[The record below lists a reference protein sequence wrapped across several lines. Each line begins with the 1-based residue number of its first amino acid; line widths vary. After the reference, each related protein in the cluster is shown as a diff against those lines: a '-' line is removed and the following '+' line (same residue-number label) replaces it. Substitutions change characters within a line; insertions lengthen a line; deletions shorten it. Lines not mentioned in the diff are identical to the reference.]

1 LKSISLLRRA
11 VKALDPATMWDTITH
26 QVRQRLYPARSGRNV
41 SPGRPATPDYLRPGP
56 VTGHARQGQTVT
68 VSCASGSYILTVL
81 APDLL
86 RVHIRP
92 ATSAQYP
99 IANTQPSASSSYS
112 IAKPDGDWSPCDFQT
127 VDTEAAVEI
136 RTSRLVC
143 QVAKASGR
151 LAFLDLDGGVI
162 NEDEAGEGWCS
173 FGFAQDRSFGFAQDR
188 PSGPIVCRKRIQ
200 PDEHCYGLG
209 ERTFALDRRGRR
221 YGMWH
226 TDPQTYQLD
235 QDPIHLCMPVLLG
248 LHSQG
253 RQGYGLFFDNTF
265 RGHFDLGAADPDVA
279 AFRAEGGELC
289 YYFIYGPALTTVV
302 ERYTELTGRT
312 MLPPLWVLGYH
323 QSRWSYYPEARVRK
337 LAADFR
343 EVHHIPCDCI
353 HLDIHYMDG
362 YRCFTWDSE
371 RFPDPAGLIADLH
384 RQGFKVIVII
394 DAGIKADHC
403 YWVCK
408 SGLERDVFCKYP
420 DGETLFTGPV
430 WPGNCYFPDF
440 TAPHVRA
447 WWGELY
453 EALTDVGVDGVW
465 NDMNEPVVFGPL
477 GTTLPDCV
485 RHDLEGRGGDHVEGH
500 NVYGMQMARATAEG
514 LMMLRPDQRP
524 VCISRSGWAGMQRYA
539 MSWTGDNESNWS
551 SMWLTMPMLMNLGLC
566 GLANT
571 GPDIGGFSGC
581 ATGELFTRWLQM
593 GVFLPFLRAHTE
605 HDSADQEPWSWGEP
619 YLSVN
624 RRFIELRYR
633 LLPYLYTAFWRCA
646 QTGVPIVR
654 PLLLAFQDDV
664 ATHTLDD
671 QFMCGD
677 AFLVAPVI
685 EEGATR
691 RSVYLP
697 AGAWYD
703 FWTGELLSGPAY
715 VEVEAPLERL
725 PLFVR
730 AGSVVAMG
738 SSMDCVGQRPAEP
751 LALHVYPGDGISWLY
766 EDDGES
772 LAYRRGGY
780 RHTRFTLAASAGRLD
795 LTREVQ
801 GHFDPGY
808 TRFQVIVHG
817 VEGPPA
823 AVEGLLGVEAAYDPQ
838 GRTWQVSGEL
848 FDEMLVRW

>member
-1 LKSISLLRRA
+1 
-11 VKALDPATMWDTITH
+11 
-26 QVRQRLYPARSGRNV
+26 
-41 SPGRPATPDYLRPGP
+41 
-56 VTGHARQGQTVT
+56 
-68 VSCASGSYILTVL
+68 
-81 APDLL
+81 
-86 RVHIRP
+86 
-92 ATSAQYP
+92 
-99 IANTQPSASSSYS
+99 
-112 IAKPDGDWSPCDFQT
+112 
-127 VDTEAAVEI
+127 
-136 RTSRLVC
+136 
-143 QVAKASGR
+143 
-151 LAFLDLDGGVI
+151 
-162 NEDEAGEGWCS
+162 
-173 FGFAQDRSFGFAQDR
+173 
-188 PSGPIVCRKRIQ
+188 
-200 PDEHCYGLG
+200 
-209 ERTFALDRRGRR
+209 
-221 YGMWH
+221 
-226 TDPQTYQLD
+226 
-235 QDPIHLCMPVLLG
+235 
-248 LHSQG
+248 
-253 RQGYGLFFDNTF
+253 
-265 RGHFDLGAADPDVA
+265 
-279 AFRAEGGELC
+279 
-289 YYFIYGPALTTVV
+289 
-302 ERYTELTGRT
+302 
-312 MLPPLWVLGYH
+312 
-323 QSRWSYYPEARVRK
+323 
-337 LAADFR
+337 
-343 EVHHIPCDCI
+343 
-353 HLDIHYMDG
+353 
-362 YRCFTWDSE
+362 
-371 RFPDPAGLIADLH
+371 
-384 RQGFKVIVII
+384 
-394 DAGIKADHC
+394 
-403 YWVCK
+403 
-408 SGLERDVFCKYP
+408 
-420 DGETLFTGPV
+420 
-430 WPGNCYFPDF
+430 
-440 TAPHVRA
+440 
-447 WWGELY
+447 
-453 EALTDVGVDGVW
+453 
-465 NDMNEPVVFGPL
+465 
-477 GTTLPDCV
+477 
-485 RHDLEGRGGDHVEGH
+485 
-500 NVYGMQMARATAEG
+500 
-514 LMMLRPDQRP
+514 
-524 VCISRSGWAGMQRYA
+524 
-539 MSWTGDNESNWS
+539 
-551 SMWLTMPMLMNLGLC
+551 MWLTMPMLMNLGLC